1 MVLPRPAY
9 SAGSDRNHGLSSSLM
24 IKTRGVGTTTS
35 SLPFASNIE
44 WRMRL
49 LLLQRNQHQG
59 QGNEFAHQQG
69 ERNYVTNDNND
80 LKAH

>member
-1 MVLPRPAY
+1 
-9 SAGSDRNHGLSSSLM
+9 M